1 MKLRVL
7 GSSGAE
13 FPDYRL
19 PAFLIDNVMLLDA
32 GTIASTLTAREQ
44 WKIKH
49 VLLTHTH
56 LDHVKGLP
64 FLADNII
71 ITGKSHRVCVYS
83 TAAVLKS
90 LKRNV
95 LNWRVWPD
103 FTAIPNPD
111 DGVLKLKSIAA
122 GRKNV
127 IDKYTVTAHK
137 VEHTVPAVGYVVEN
151 NKGSKLLYVGDSGP
165 TERIWRAADSSVC
178 CAIVEVSFPNSME
191 GLAIRTGHLTARL
204 LKNEIKKM
212 KAVPP
217 KILISHIKPQHRSAI
232 SREIRALGVKNIHI
246 LKDGEEFDI

>member
-1 MKLRVL
+1 MKIRVL

-19 PAFLIDNVMLLDA
+19 PAFLVDEVMLLDA

-49 VLLTHTH
+49 VLLTHSH
-56 LDHVKGLP
+56 LDHVRGLP

-71 ITGKSHRVCVYS
+71 ITGKSHRVSVYS
-83 TAAVLKS
+83 TSSVLKS

-111 DGVLKLKSIAA
+111 DGVLKLQPIAA
-122 GRKNV
+122 GRKKV
-127 IDKYTVTAHK
+127 IGKYTVTAHK
-137 VEHTVPAVGYVVEN
+137 VEHTVPAVGYIVEN

-165 TERIWRAADSSVC
+165 TERIWRAVDGSVC
-178 CAIVEVSFPNSME
+178 CAIIEVSFPNSME
-191 GLAIRTGHLTARL
+191 GMAVRTGHLTARL
-204 LKNEIKKM
+204 FENELRKM
-212 KAVPP
+212 KAVPQR
-217 KILISHIKPQHRSAI
+217 IFVSHIKPQHRKVI
-232 SREIRALGVKNIHI
+232 SREVRAIGMKNIHI
-246 LKDGEEFDI
+246 LSDGEEFEV

>member
-1 MKLRVL
+1 MKLRIL

-19 PAFLIDNVMLLDA
+19 PAFMIDNVMLLDA
-32 GTIASTLTAREQ
+32 GTIASTLTASEQ
-44 WKIKH
+44 WKIKN

-71 ITGKSHRVCVYS
+71 ITGKNHSVNVYS
-83 TAAVLKS
+83 TSAVLKS

-111 DGVLKLKSIAA
+111 DGVLKLKAIAA
-122 GRKNV
+122 GRKFA
-127 IDKYTVTAHK
+127 IDKYTITAHK
-137 VEHTVPAVGYVVEN
+137 VEHTVPSVGFVVQD
-151 NKGSKLLYVGDSGP
+151 NKGSKLVYTGDTGP
-165 TERIWRAADSSVC
+165 TERIWKAIDSSVR

-204 LKNEIKKM
+204 FKNEIKKM

-217 KILISHIKPQHRSAI
+217 KIFITHPKPQHRRAI
-232 SREIRALGVKNIHI
+232 ERELRTLKMKNIHM
-246 LKDGEEFDI
+246 LSDGEEFDI